1 MEYIRILKN
10 QHVEILELVKELSA
24 SLTDKKISQNL
35 PETYK
40 LLSKLSERLLIHLKT
55 EDNTLYLDLL
65 ENSDEK
71 TKELLKKYSKDSS
84 SLLEVY
90 NDYLKHWPDV
100 LIIQQ
105 RADEFI
111 FNTEQIIGLILDRI
125 YNEENILFPHLE

>member
-10 QHVEILELVKELSA
+10 QHVEILELVNELSA

-40 LLSKLSERLLIHLKT
+40 LLSKLSERLHIHLKT
-55 EDNTLYLDLL
+55 EDNTLYMDLL

-71 TKELLKKYSKDSS
+71 NKELLNKFSKDAS
-84 SLLEVY
+84 SLSEIFT
-90 NDYLKHWPDV
+90 DYLKRWPDV

-125 YNEENILFPHLE
+125 YNEENILFPHIE